1 MSKQTIETFFAGKN
15 LVVPSYQR
23 DYAWK
28 ERNIDELFAD
38 VEEALEVGGHYLGTF
53 ILSQQSTSAPVFV
66 VDGQQRLTTLTMLLD
81 ALIGSLENA
90 DIRTVMRS
98 TYIQHPLTGYKFQV
112 LGENKDFFEA
122 MLAKQNPEPTSA
134 GQTRLSKAYQHIR
147 LRVQD
152 LVKQGGQPL
161 LLQWLTTLTRME
173 VLEFIERDEG
183 KAIRMFQT
191 VNDRGVPLAKMD
203 IVKSLLVYYSNRYLD
218 GALDQSIA
226 TQFGKAF
233 RSFNNVK
240 ALANEPGYQIRH
252 IDRDSFREDDV
263 LRYHYFAFNASPLRC
278 GGRRGLQRNH
288 GVRAGKLF
296 ETRPAKAAF

>member
-90 DIRTVMRS
+90 EIRTVMRS

-147 LRVQD
+147 LRVAAKFP
-152 LVKQGGQPL
+152 V
-161 LLQWLTTLTRME
+161 R
-173 VLEFIERDEG
+173 
-183 KAIRMFQT
+183 
-191 VNDRGVPLAKMD
+191 LAPPF
-203 IVKSLLVYYSNRYLD
+203 NRL
-218 GALDQSIA
+218 S
-226 TQFGKAF
+226 
-233 RSFNNVK
+233 
-240 ALANEPGYQIRH
+240 
-252 IDRDSFREDDV
+252 
-263 LRYHYFAFNASPLRC
+263 
-278 GGRRGLQRNH
+278 
-288 GVRAGKLF
+288 
-296 ETRPAKAAF
+296 